1 MRIPSL
7 LLGKLYVKGSLRNE
21 GQGFQFN
28 IKNVLAPGTVIKFL
42 ALAVDGSEYPIQRV
56 FLQVNAVEMIEAME
70 ISSEAALSLDLG
82 KAVTVRV
89 RGERLSAGPHEIVL
103 GLVTREVG
111 ELKVPLRDTI
121 EG

>member
-21 GQGFQFN
+21 GEGFQFN

-42 ALAVDGSEYPIQRV
+42 GLAVDGSGYPIEKV
-56 FLQVNAVEMIEAME
+56 FLLADGTERVGAME
-70 ISSEAALSLDLG
+70 ISSQAALSLGLG
-82 KAVTVRV
+82 NAVTVKV

-103 GLVTREVG
+103 DLLTREVG